1 MKVNLPVTQIEV
13 PFPKGRYIVSRTD
26 LKGAITFVNDTF
38 VEISGFTRE
47 ELLGKNHNV
56 VRHPDMPPAAFEW
69 LWTTVKNGR
78 PWRGLV
84 KNRCKNGDHYWVN
97 ALIVPVMKDDRT
109 IGYMSVRTEATR
121 QEVAAAEAFYAKLKD
136 GSAQVPRVSLWKRL
150 SLKTKTGALLAF
162 LLFDQALALG
172 LHTLSETL
180 GISDAMAD
188 TILAVFSGFGIAAT
202 VGLFFVLRD
211 VLTIIGRQ
219 VGRLEHIAEGN
230 LTDEI
235 PIGREDELGQL
246 NDALITMQTHL
257 KAMMAEIA
265 EAADSMTDNSTAL
278 SAQMQQTEQA
288 TGQQSESVA
297 RIAAAVEELVA
308 SVNEVADR
316 AQQAAEAVEASDA
329 LLGHASA
336 SMGASLTATANVV
349 QTVDNAGV
357 TMSELSQSILAI
369 DRISQVIRG
378 IADQTNLLALNA
390 AIEAARAGEQ
400 GRGFAVVADEVRKL
414 AEQAGKQT
422 SEITASV
429 QQIQNVT
436 QAALSAMQSAGAH
449 VASTDAALGEARG
462 GLDSVASHGEK
473 VAAISHFIADGT
485 RQQAAAGNE
494 IAQQVESIVSGIE
507 QTSAAVSD
515 VTERSVR
522 MRESA
527 AGLRRLIG
535 FFRFIR

>member
-1 MKVNLPVTQIEV
+1 MKINLPVTQIEV

-26 LKGAITFVNDTF
+26 LKGAITVVNDTF

-47 ELLGKNHNV
+47 ELIGKNHNL

-69 LWTTVKNGR
+69 LWSTVKSGR

-109 IGYMSVRTEATR
+109 IGYMSVRTEASR
-121 QEVAAAEAFYAKLKD
+121 QEIAAAEAFYAKLKA
-136 GSAQVPRVSLWKRL
+136 GSAQVPRTPLWKRL
-150 SLKTKTGALLAF
+150 SLKAKTGTLLAF

-172 LHTLSETL
+172 LHTMSDTL
-180 GISDAMAD
+180 GLSDATAD
-188 TILAVFSGFGIAAT
+188 TVLAVFGGFGIAAT
-202 VGLFFVLRD
+202 IGLFLVVREM
-211 VLTIIGRQ
+211 LTIIGRQ
-219 VGRLEHIAEGN
+219 VGRLDHIAEGN

-235 PIGREDELGQL
+235 PLGREDELGQL

-265 EAADSMTDNSTAL
+265 EAADSMTDNSAAL

-288 TGQQSESVA
+288 TGLQSESVA

-308 SVNEVADR
+308 SVNEVADS

-329 LLGHASA
+329 LLGQASA
-336 SMGASLTATANVV
+336 SMGESLAATANVV
-349 QTVDNAGV
+349 QTVDNAGT

-436 QAALSAMQSAGAH
+436 QVALTAMQSAGAH
-449 VASTDAALGEARG
+449 VASTDAALGAARG
-462 GLDSVASHGEK
+462 GLDSVAEHGEK
-473 VAAISHFIADGT
+473 VASISHHIADGT